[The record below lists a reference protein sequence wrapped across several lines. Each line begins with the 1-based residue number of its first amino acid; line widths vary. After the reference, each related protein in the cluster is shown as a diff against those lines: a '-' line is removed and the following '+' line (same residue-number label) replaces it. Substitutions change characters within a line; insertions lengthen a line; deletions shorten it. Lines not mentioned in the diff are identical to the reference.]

1 MWLSKRPLAY
11 KYNNIAA
18 DCLNGNVPWHGG
30 SWEEKYEYTQSVCY
44 NLHQSLRWWTE
55 YSYL

>member
-30 SWEEKYEYTQSVCY
+30 SWEEKYESRVVK
-44 NLHQSLRWWTE
+44 
-55 YSYL
+55 